1 MGLTLYGAKYSVYVR
16 IVRLILSAKRIPYH
30 LQEVD
35 IFAAGQ
41 PSADYLVLN
50 PMGRI
55 PTLIDGDFVLYE
67 TRAIAEY
74 LEERAPET
82 PLMPTDHQ
90 ARARCRQLCSVLDN
104 DCYVQ
109 MVWGVFVPESDNRD
123 DRQAIAPALAKSKT
137 IMQVVQEFL
146 GDSGY
151 FSLHSSPGLTDY
163 WALPMFDCFDLSP
176 SGRKMLADHPALH
189 AWLVR
194 MRDNAD
200 DLDRDILAT
209 AV

>member
-1 MGLTLYGAKYSVYVR
+1 
-16 IVRLILSAKRIPYH
+16 
-30 LQEVD
+30 
-35 IFAAGQ
+35 
-41 PSADYLVLN
+41 
-50 PMGRI
+50 
-55 PTLIDGDFVLYE
+55 
-67 TRAIAEY
+67 
-74 LEERAPET
+74 
-82 PLMPTDHQ
+82 
-90 ARARCRQLCSVLDN
+90 
-104 DCYVQ
+104 

-137 IMQVVQEFL
+137 ILRVVQEFL

-163 WALPMFDCFDLSP
+163 WALLMFDCFDLSP
-176 SGRKMLADHPALH
+176 SGRKVLADHPALH